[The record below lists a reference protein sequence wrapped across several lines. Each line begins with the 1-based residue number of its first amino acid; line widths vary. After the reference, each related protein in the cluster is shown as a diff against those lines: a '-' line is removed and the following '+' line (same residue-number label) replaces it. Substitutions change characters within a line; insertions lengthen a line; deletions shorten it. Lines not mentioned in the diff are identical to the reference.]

1 MRNAVDILHEEIEH
15 LVGSLRAGIISYLG
29 RRDEL
34 HVNSKSATLG
44 ERVLSRRLASRRLNH
59 RLQDGYLVVGCWLGA
74 TIVLGC
80 TCKTLIA
87 CGFDI
92 AHLPSDIL
100 YE

>member
-1 MRNAVDILHEEIEH
+1 MDLMRNAVDILHEEIEQ

-59 RLQDGYLVVGCWLGA
+59 RLRDKKATLQLVAGWELPLYSAA
-74 TIVLGC
+74 TA
-80 TCKTLIA
+80 K
-87 CGFDI
+87 
-92 AHLPSDIL
+92 H
-100 YE
+100 